1 MNVQDVCFECLEL
14 LEIWKIY
21 LQGSHVTFLEID
33 VAENLFL
40 SDSAE
45 GIYRTIKKIKVNPS
59 SKMVRQLNGRTIKD
73 VHEIEKLKS

>member
-1 MNVQDVCFECLEL
+1 MNVQGVCFECLEL

-40 SDSAE
+40 SGSAE
-45 GIYRTIKKIKVNPS
+45 GTYRKIKK
-59 SKMVRQLNGRTIKD
+59 
-73 VHEIEKLKS
+73 